1 MDILS
6 TGEKIKRARIYKG
19 YTLKDLCEGKVSVSK
34 MSCIENNKVNLEPE
48 ILEFVALK
56 LDVDIKYLKQDIKDQ
71 IINNI
76 NMCTGDPKNLNYE
89 EEMLYNLETSE
100 FYGYFN
106 YAFNIVH
113 SLFSYYLKSKSNDKL
128 QNILAKYY
136 ELYLKTSSAENH
148 LIYNMDMGKFLFIS
162 KEYLQALN
170 YYKTARSKT
179 LTLNINPTYI
189 IEVILDQARCNIEL
203 KNYKNAYDVAIL
215 LLDYLGNIEDK
226 HKLSEVYHL
235 VAILSLRIDL
245 NDFANLENKS
255 IKANKEDYFMKAENK
270 FDYTVIFFHKGNK
283 KKALKFLK
291 ESVEIFPKEDKLKL
305 TGFLLKN
312 VNLLIENDE
321 IDMADCFCE
330 DSLNF
335 AIDLKN
341 DKLIEKAYY
350 YKSLILCIQ
359 NNFVSAEMYINLS
372 LDVLTKFG
380 KKNEIYTRYMEIGNM
395 YNKIGAV
402 SDALKYFTLAIVL
415 KQKL

>member
-1 MDILS
+1 MEILS
-6 TGEKIKRARIYKG
+6 IGEKIKRARIYKG

-34 MSCIENNKVNLEPE
+34 MSCIENNKVNLESE

-203 KNYKNAYDVAIL
+203 KNYKNA
-215 LLDYLGNIEDK
+215 
-226 HKLSEVYHL
+226 
-235 VAILSLRIDL
+235 
-245 NDFANLENKS
+245 
-255 IKANKEDYFMKAENK
+255 
-270 FDYTVIFFHKGNK
+270 
-283 KKALKFLK
+283 
-291 ESVEIFPKEDKLKL
+291 L
-305 TGFLLKN
+305 T
-312 VNLLIENDE
+312 
-321 IDMADCFCE
+321 
-330 DSLNF
+330 
-335 AIDLKN
+335 
-341 DKLIEKAYY
+341 
-350 YKSLILCIQ
+350 LCCI
-359 NNFVSAEMYINLS
+359 
-372 LDVLTKFG
+372 
-380 KKNEIYTRYMEIGNM
+380 
-395 YNKIGAV
+395 
-402 SDALKYFTLAIVL
+402 
-415 KQKL
+415 